1 MKKNIKTFL
10 LLFVCYLIITLFLEL
25 TYNPNQLICD
35 NIGNINNY
43 NKKLKELDE
52 NLTRIRYLLIYNG
65 QCKEVNEKEEKF
77 LQKMY
82 DTIIIKW
89 ENSNSLT
96 KLNSAY
102 NYIYYGLKDINRS
115 NNILQKIKKLKEK
128 G

>member
-89 ENSNSLT
+89 ENSNNLT